1 MLYDS
6 NGPSS
11 PGRPKIRR
19 FLSIDPTATYFASVP
34 NFAHVALPEVTAKY
48 IKHQGL
54 TRKNPLIIIIIKIA
68 TNVEE
73 PVPDKSGKVLIQLHS
88 DLTFA
93 TW

>member
-1 MLYDS
+1 MILMDH
-6 NGPSS
+6 PH
-11 PGRPKIRR
+11 RADRKIRR

-34 NFAHVALPEVTAKY
+34 NFAQVALPEVTAEY
-48 IKHQGL
+48 IKHLGL
-54 TRKNPLIIIIIKIA
+54 TRKNPLIIIIKIA